1 MKIRIAS
8 MILAFGLTL
17 STVTVAF
24 ASGAGEDAAALQDAQ
39 GQTEQTAQFYLDGEP
54 LYDVVAKSINGTYYV
69 TLASMLPLIDSS
81 AIVEESSGTAA
92 ATAQAVV
99 VEAEEDPVPAQED
112 PAQVPEELQ
121 DGQETPEEDP
131 ALTAVQALGAGARL
145 LTTPV
150 EGPAA
155 QMEGDGQPEPEETP
169 EAVVEVVDTLT
180 LTAQVGEQ
188 YVVANGRYLYVE
200 EGVIAL
206 DGAVAIPVRVLAE
219 AMDLTTEY
227 DAQTGLVHLTSDED
241 IGYLEDG
248 ESYYDADD
256 LYWLS
261 RIIYSESGNQ
271 VLDGK
276 IAVGNVVLNRVND
289 SRFPDT
295 IYDVIFQKNQFS
307 PASSGSIY
315 REPNGESVIAAK
327 LALDGAVVLEDALF
341 FNRAGLVC
349 YASKNRPYITT
360 IGGHSFY
367 A

>member
-8 MILAFGLTL
+8 MMLAFGLTL
-17 STVTVAF
+17 STATVAF
-24 ASGAGEDAAALQDAQ
+24 ASGAGDVTGILQETQ

-54 LYDVVAKSINGTYYV
+54 LYDVVAKSIDGTYYV

-81 AIVEESSGTAA
+81 AVVEESTGAA
-92 ATAQAVV
+92 SVTAQAVV
-99 VEAEEDPVPAQED
+99 VVGTAEEQDPSQSGQPDA
-112 PAQVPEELQ
+112 PEELQ
-121 DGQETPEEDP
+121 GSEGQAEDDL
-131 ALTAVQALGAGARL
+131 LTALHALGTGAKL
-145 LTTPV
+145 LANPLETELQTDADA
-150 EGPAA
+150 EA
-155 QMEGDGQPEPEETP
+155 EPTP

-180 LTAQVGEQ
+180 MTAAVGDQ

-200 EGVIAL
+200 DGVITL
-206 DGAVAIPVRVLAE
+206 DGAVAVPVRVLAE
-219 AMDLTTEY
+219 VMKMTTEY
-227 DAQTGLVHLTSDED
+227 DAQTGLVHLTSSEE

-248 ESYYDADD
+248 DTYYDSDS

-261 RIIYSESGNQ
+261 RIIYCESGNQ

-315 REPNGESVIAAK
+315 REPNAESVIAAK

-341 FNRAGLVC
+341 FNQAGLVC

-360 IGGHSFY
+360 IGGHAFY

>member
-8 MILAFGLTL
+8 MMLAFGLTL
-17 STVTVAF
+17 STATVAF
-24 ASGAGEDAAALQDAQ
+24 ASGAGDVTGILQETQ
-39 GQTEQTAQFYLDGEP
+39 GQTEQTAQFYLGGEP
-54 LYDVVAKSINGTYYV
+54 LYDVVAKSIDGTYYV

-81 AIVEESSGTAA
+81 AVVEESTGAA
-92 ATAQAVV
+92 SVTAQAVV
-99 VEAEEDPVPAQED
+99 VVGTAEEQDPSQSGQPDA
-112 PAQVPEELQ
+112 PEELQ
-121 DGQETPEEDP
+121 GSEGQAEDDL
-131 ALTAVQALGAGARL
+131 LTALHALGTGAKL
-145 LTTPV
+145 LANPLETELQTDADA
-150 EGPAA
+150 EA
-155 QMEGDGQPEPEETP
+155 EPTP

-180 LTAQVGEQ
+180 MTAAVGDQ

-200 EGVIAL
+200 DGVITL
-206 DGAVAIPVRVLAE
+206 DGAVAVPVRVLAE
-219 AMDLTTEY
+219 VMKMTTEY
-227 DAQTGLVHLTSDED
+227 DAQTGLVHLTSSEEV
-241 IGYLEDG
+241 GYLEDG
-248 ESYYDADD
+248 DTYYDSDS

-261 RIIYSESGNQ
+261 RIIYCESGNQ

-276 IAVGNVVLNRVND
+276 IAVGNVVLNRVSD

-315 REPNGESVIAAK
+315 REPNEASVIAAK
-327 LALDGAVVLEDALF
+327 LVLDGAVVLEDALF

-360 IGGHSFY
+360 IGGHAFY

>member
-8 MILAFGLTL
+8 MMLAFGLTL
-17 STVTVAF
+17 STATVAF
-24 ASGAGEDAAALQDAQ
+24 ASGAEDVTGILQETQ

-54 LYDVVAKSINGTYYV
+54 LYDVVAKSIDGTYYV

-81 AIVEESSGTAA
+81 AVVEESTGAA
-92 ATAQAVV
+92 SVTAQAVV
-99 VEAEEDPVPAQED
+99 VVGTAEEQDPSQSGQPDA
-112 PAQVPEELQ
+112 PEELQ
-121 DGQETPEEDP
+121 GSEGQAEDDL
-131 ALTAVQALGAGARL
+131 LTALHALGTGAKL
-145 LTTPV
+145 LANPLETELQTDADAEV
-150 EGPAA
+150 EP
-155 QMEGDGQPEPEETP
+155 TP

-180 LTAQVGEQ
+180 MTAAVGDQ

-200 EGVIAL
+200 DGVITL
-206 DGAVAIPVRVLAE
+206 DGAVAVPVRVLAE
-219 AMDLTTEY
+219 VMKMTTEY
-227 DAQTGLVHLTSDED
+227 DAQTGLVHLTSSEEV
-241 IGYLEDG
+241 GYLEDG
-248 ESYYDADD
+248 DTYYDSDS

-261 RIIYSESGNQ
+261 RIIYCESGNQ

-276 IAVGNVVLNRVND
+276 IAVGNVVLNRVSD

-315 REPNGESVIAAK
+315 REPNEASVIAAK
-327 LALDGAVVLEDALF
+327 LVLDGAVVLEDALF

-360 IGGHSFY
+360 IGGHAFY

>member
-8 MILAFGLTL
+8 MMLAFGLTL
-17 STVTVAF
+17 STATVAF
-24 ASGAGEDAAALQDAQ
+24 ASGAGDVTGILQETQ

-54 LYDVVAKSINGTYYV
+54 LYDVVAKSIDGTYYV

-81 AIVEESSGTAA
+81 AVVEESTGAA
-92 ATAQAVV
+92 SVTAQAVV
-99 VEAEEDPVPAQED
+99 VVGTAEEQDPSQSGQPDA
-112 PAQVPEELQ
+112 PEELQ
-121 DGQETPEEDP
+121 GSEGQAEDDL
-131 ALTAVQALGAGARL
+131 LTALHALGTGAKL
-145 LTTPV
+145 LANPLETELQTDADA
-150 EGPAA
+150 EA
-155 QMEGDGQPEPEETP
+155 EPTP

-180 LTAQVGEQ
+180 MTAAVGDQ

-200 EGVIAL
+200 DGVITL
-206 DGAVAIPVRVLAE
+206 DGAVAVPVRVLAE
-219 AMDLTTEY
+219 VMKMTTEY
-227 DAQTGLVHLTSDED
+227 DAQTGLVHLTSSEE

-248 ESYYDADD
+248 DTYYDSDS

-261 RIIYSESGNQ
+261 RIIYCESGNQ

-276 IAVGNVVLNRVND
+276 IAVGNVVLNRVSD

-315 REPNGESVIAAK
+315 REPNEASVIAAK
-327 LALDGAVVLEDALF
+327 LVLDGAVVLEDALF

-360 IGGHSFY
+360 IGGHAFY

>member
-8 MILAFGLTL
+8 MMLAFGLTL
-17 STVTVAF
+17 STATVAF
-24 ASGAGEDAAALQDAQ
+24 ASGAEDVTGILQETQ

-54 LYDVVAKSINGTYYV
+54 LYDVVAKSIDGTYYV

-81 AIVEESSGTAA
+81 AVVEESTGAA
-92 ATAQAVV
+92 SVTAQAVV
-99 VEAEEDPVPAQED
+99 VVGTAEEQDPSQSGQPDA
-112 PAQVPEELQ
+112 PEELQ
-121 DGQETPEEDP
+121 GSEGQAEDDL
-131 ALTAVQALGAGARL
+131 LTALHALGTGAKL
-145 LTTPV
+145 LANPLETELQTDADA
-150 EGPAA
+150 EA
-155 QMEGDGQPEPEETP
+155 EPTP

-180 LTAQVGEQ
+180 MTAAVGDQ

-200 EGVIAL
+200 DGVITL
-206 DGAVAIPVRVLAE
+206 DGAVAVPVRVLAE
-219 AMDLTTEY
+219 VMKMTTEY
-227 DAQTGLVHLTSDED
+227 DAQTGLVHLTSSEEV
-241 IGYLEDG
+241 GYLEDG
-248 ESYYDADD
+248 DTYYDSDS

-261 RIIYSESGNQ
+261 RIIYCESGNQ

-276 IAVGNVVLNRVND
+276 IAVGNVVLNRVSD

-315 REPNGESVIAAK
+315 REPNEASVIAAK
-327 LALDGAVVLEDALF
+327 LVLDGAVVLEDALF

-360 IGGHSFY
+360 IGGHAFY

>member
-8 MILAFGLTL
+8 MMLAFGLTL
-17 STVTVAF
+17 STATVAF
-24 ASGAGEDAAALQDAQ
+24 ASGAGDVTGILQETQ

-54 LYDVVAKSINGTYYV
+54 LYDVVAKSIDGTYYV

-81 AIVEESSGTAA
+81 AVVEESTGAA
-92 ATAQAVV
+92 SVTAQAVV
-99 VEAEEDPVPAQED
+99 VVGTVEEQDPSQSGQPDA
-112 PAQVPEELQ
+112 PEELQ
-121 DGQETPEEDP
+121 GSEGQAEDDL
-131 ALTAVQALGAGARL
+131 LTALHALGTGAKLLANPLETELQTDADAEAG
-145 LTTPV
+145 P
-150 EGPAA
+150 
-155 QMEGDGQPEPEETP
+155 TP

-180 LTAQVGEQ
+180 MTAAVGDQ

-200 EGVIAL
+200 DGVITL
-206 DGAVAIPVRVLAE
+206 DGAVAVPVRVLAE
-219 AMDLTTEY
+219 VMKMTTEY
-227 DAQTGLVHLTSDED
+227 DAQTGLVHLTSSEEV
-241 IGYLEDG
+241 GYLEDG
-248 ESYYDADD
+248 DTYYDSDS

-261 RIIYSESGNQ
+261 RIIYCESGNQ

-276 IAVGNVVLNRVND
+276 IAVGNVVLNRVSD

-315 REPNGESVIAAK
+315 REPNEASVIAAK
-327 LALDGAVVLEDALF
+327 LVLDGAVVLEDALF

-360 IGGHSFY
+360 IGGHAFY

>member
-8 MILAFGLTL
+8 MMLAFGLTL

-24 ASGAGEDAAALQDAQ
+24 ASGTGDVTGILQETQ

-54 LYDVVAKSINGTYYV
+54 LYDVVAKSIDGTYYV

-81 AIVEESSGTAA
+81 AVVEESTGAA
-92 ATAQAVV
+92 SVTAQAVV
-99 VEAEEDPVPAQED
+99 VVGTAEEQDPSQSGQPDA
-112 PAQVPEELQ
+112 PEELQ
-121 DGQETPEEDP
+121 GSEGQAEDDL
-131 ALTAVQALGAGARL
+131 LTALHALGTGAKL
-145 LTTPV
+145 LANPLETELQTDADA
-150 EGPAA
+150 EA
-155 QMEGDGQPEPEETP
+155 EPTP

-180 LTAQVGEQ
+180 MTAAVGDQ

-200 EGVIAL
+200 DGVITL
-206 DGAVAIPVRVLAE
+206 DGAVAVPVRVLAE
-219 AMDLTTEY
+219 VMKMTTEY
-227 DAQTGLVHLTSDED
+227 DAQTGLVHLTSSEEV
-241 IGYLEDG
+241 GYLEDG
-248 ESYYDADD
+248 DTYYDSDS

-261 RIIYSESGNQ
+261 RIIYCESGNQ

-276 IAVGNVVLNRVND
+276 IAVGNVVLNRVSD

-315 REPNGESVIAAK
+315 REPNEASVIAAK
-327 LALDGAVVLEDALF
+327 LVLDGAVVLEDALF

-360 IGGHSFY
+360 IGGHAFY

>member
-8 MILAFGLTL
+8 VMLAFGLTL
-17 STVTVAF
+17 STATVAF
-24 ASGAGEDAAALQDAQ
+24 ASGAGDVTGILQETQ

-54 LYDVVAKSINGTYYV
+54 LYDVVAKSIDGTYYV

-81 AIVEESSGTAA
+81 AVVEESTGAA
-92 ATAQAVV
+92 SVTAQAVV
-99 VEAEEDPVPAQED
+99 VVGTAEEQDPSQSGQPDA
-112 PAQVPEELQ
+112 PEELQ
-121 DGQETPEEDP
+121 GSEGQAEDDL
-131 ALTAVQALGAGARL
+131 LTALHALGTGAKL
-145 LTTPV
+145 LANPLETELQTDADA
-150 EGPAA
+150 EA
-155 QMEGDGQPEPEETP
+155 EPTP

-180 LTAQVGEQ
+180 MTAAVGDQ

-200 EGVIAL
+200 DGVITL
-206 DGAVAIPVRVLAE
+206 DGAVAVPVRVLAE
-219 AMDLTTEY
+219 VMKMTTEY
-227 DAQTGLVHLTSDED
+227 DAQTGLVHLTSSEEV
-241 IGYLEDG
+241 GYLEDG
-248 ESYYDADD
+248 DTYYDSDS

-261 RIIYSESGNQ
+261 RIIYCESGNQ

-276 IAVGNVVLNRVND
+276 IAVGNVVLNRVSD

-315 REPNGESVIAAK
+315 REPNEASVIAAK
-327 LALDGAVVLEDALF
+327 LVLDGAVVLEDALF

-360 IGGHSFY
+360 IGGHAFY